1 VISIHLSFSPS
12 TEKLIDTRELGWMK
26 RDVILVNTWRGAVL
40 DEVAL
45 IQCLKE
51 RRIAGAGLDVFA
63 QEPLDKNN
71 PLKELDHAILTSHT
85 TGTNAGMRYTFS
97 GGSGSVCP
105 NRPRGQETQW
115 NRHPGSVDSP
125 SPADISLI
133 SIEVKE

>member
-1 VISIHLSFSPS
+1 
-12 TEKLIDTRELGWMK
+12 MK

-51 RRIAGAGLDVFA
+51 RKIAGAGLDVFA

-71 PLKELDHAILTSHT
+71 PLKELDNAILTSHT
-85 TGTNAGMRYTFS
+85 TRTNAGMRYTFS

-105 NRPRGQETQW
+105 SRPRGQETQW

-125 SPADISLI
+125 SARRRFLNLHRSQPIGSPA
-133 SIEVKE
+133 

>member
-1 VISIHLSFSPS
+1 
-12 TEKLIDTRELGWMK
+12 M
-26 RDVILVNTWRGAVL
+26 NTSRGAVL

-51 RRIAGAGLDVFA
+51 RKIAGAGLDVFA

-71 PLKELDHAILTSHT
+71 PLKELDNAILTSHT
-85 TGTNAGMRYTFS
+85 TGTNAGMRYTFR

-105 NRPRGQETQW
+105 SRPRGQETQW
-115 NRHPGSVDSP
+115 NRQPGSVDSP
-125 SPADISLI
+125 SLADVSLI